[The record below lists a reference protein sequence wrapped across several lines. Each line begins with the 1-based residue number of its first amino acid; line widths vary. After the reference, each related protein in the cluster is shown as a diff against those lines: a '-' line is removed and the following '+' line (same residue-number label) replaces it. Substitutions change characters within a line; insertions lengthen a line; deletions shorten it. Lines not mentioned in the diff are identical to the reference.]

1 MKEIERKFL
10 VNKQLWESVEKPV
23 PILISQGYISK
34 SDQGVVRVRTKGEK
48 GFLTIKSANTGISRS
63 EFEYEIPLVEA
74 NELLLQFCEKKIVK
88 KRYLIEFGKH
98 LWEVD
103 EFIEPKQDFVIAE
116 IELSD
121 ENELFLKPDW
131 AEKDVSLEKIYFN
144 SNMI

>member
-23 PILISQGYISK
+23 PVLISQGYISK
-34 SDQGVVRVRTKGEK
+34 SEQGVVRVRTKGQK

>member
-10 VNKQLWESVEKPV
+10 VNKSLWEKVEKPLPV
-23 PILISQGYISK
+23 LISQGYISK
-34 SDQGVVRVRTKGEK
+34 SEQGVVRVRTKGAK

-63 EFEYEIPLVEA
+63 EFEYEIPLVDA
-74 NELLLQFCEKKIVK
+74 SQLLAQFCQKKIVK

-98 LWEVD
+98 VWEVD
-103 EFIEPKQDFVIAE
+103 EFIEPKQGFILAE

-121 ENELFLKPDW
+121 ENEPFLKPDW